1 MAINQAADL
10 RIFLEAAWKQGEE
23 AGFPIDALMVGDEM
37 FGADRNGRD
46 KTLYIIHECKN
57 AGYFFDYSDNRDL
70 DFTPRGKQF
79 LGK

>member
-1 MAINQAADL
+1 MHIDHAAVL
-10 RIFLEAAWKQGEE
+10 RAFLEAAWKQGEE
-23 AGFPIDALMVGDEM
+23 TGFPIDALMVGDEM

-46 KTLYIIHECKN
+46 NTLHVIHECKN
-57 AGYFFDYSDNRDL
+57 AGYFFDYSDDRDL